1 MELCHSKDSSDIS
14 ELYSL
19 LEFHNE
25 KCIIYERDIN
35 YLFHNIKDV
44 ETMLNNKI
52 NDVDYVTNF
61 IIIILF
67 IFVII
72 LSISQE

>member
-1 MELCHSKDSSDIS
+1 MELCNSKDSSDIS

-19 LEFHNE
+19 SEFHNE

-44 ETMLNNKI
+44 ETTLNNKI
-52 NDVDYVTNF
+52 NDIDYVTNF

-72 LSISQE
+72 LSISQ